1 MATPP
6 RILVMDDSEIILA
19 VTTSSLIDAGYEVFS
34 ANTLAE
40 LDQQILKGPFDL
52 VLLDV
57 QMPEQEGD
65 EVGDVLR
72 HTLGVESRIYLYS
85 SLPDDELEAR
95 CKLAGLD
102 GYIHKDDGVEQM
114 LKAVKNALAI
124 RRF

>member
-1 MATPP
+1 MTAK
-6 RILVMDDSEIILA
+6 ILVMDDSEIILA
-19 VTTSSLIDAGYEVFS
+19 VTQSRLVDAGYQVF
-34 ANTLAE
+34 AATTLAE
-40 LDQQILKGPFDL
+40 LDQRITEGPFDL

-85 SLPDDELEAR
+85 SLPDDELESR

-102 GYIHKDDGVEQM
+102 GYIHKSDGVDAM
-114 LKAVKNALAI
+114 LKAVKNALAL

>member
-1 MATPP
+1 MPVK
-6 RILVMDDSEIILA
+6 ILVMDDSEIILA
-19 VTTSSLIDAGYEVFS
+19 VTKRSLADAGYQVF
-34 ANTLAE
+34 AATTLAE
-40 LDQQILKGPFDL
+40 LDEQIEHAPFDL

-72 HTLGVESRIYLYS
+72 HSLGVESRIYLYS
-85 SLPDDELEAR
+85 SLPDDELESR

-102 GYIHKDDGVEQM
+102 GYIHKEDGVPAM
-114 LKAVKNALAI
+114 LEAVKKALAI